1 MTQKYRAAP
10 KNDLIWHDL
19 DSMMLLYHRPSG
31 ITHML
36 ADPAPAIIEVMDNA
50 LLTAAEIATRLTALF
65 DLETGVDAEE
75 IVIARLGELRTLGL
89 ISRVS
94 G

>member
-10 KNDLIWHDL
+10 KDDLIWHDL

-36 ADPAPAIIEVMDNA
+36 ADPAPAIIEVMDDA
-50 LLTAAEIATRLTALF
+50 PLTAGEIAARLTALF
-65 DLETGVDAEE
+65 DLETSVDAED
-75 IVIARLGELRTLGL
+75 IVIARLDELRTLGL
-89 ISRVS
+89 VSRVS

>member
-10 KNDLIWHDL
+10 KDDLIWHDL

-50 LLTAAEIATRLTALF
+50 PLTATEIAARLTALF

-75 IVIARLGELRTLGL
+75 IVIARLDELRTLGL
-89 ISRVS
+89 VSRVS

>member
-10 KNDLIWHDL
+10 KDDLIWHDL

-36 ADPAPAIIEVMDNA
+36 ADPAPAIIEVMDDA
-50 LLTAAEIATRLTALF
+50 PLTAGEIAARLAALF
-65 DLETGVDAEE
+65 DLETGVDAED
-75 IVIARLGELRTLGL
+75 IVIARLDELRTLGL
-89 ISRVS
+89 VSRVS

>member
-10 KNDLIWHDL
+10 KDDLIWHDL

-50 LLTAAEIATRLTALF
+50 PLTAGEIAARLTALF
-65 DLETGVDAEE
+65 DLETGVDAED
-75 IVIARLGELRTLGL
+75 IVIARLDELRTLGL
-89 ISRVS
+89 VSRVS